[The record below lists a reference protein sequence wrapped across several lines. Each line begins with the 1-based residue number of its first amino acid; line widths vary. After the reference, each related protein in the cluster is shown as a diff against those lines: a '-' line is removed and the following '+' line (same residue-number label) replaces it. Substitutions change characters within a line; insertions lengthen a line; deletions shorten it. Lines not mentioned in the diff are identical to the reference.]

1 MPSIQIAGEAVER
14 FRAEPAILYLSAKQS
29 NREVVMF
36 PQFENSL
43 QGASAKGLGDLVQV
57 TDIEASQDK
66 LILKVAIRNT
76 KDLFWRGA
84 NSTSELIEIS
94 VGGKKYISQI
104 RVDSE
109 AEVSIFPRTVLIN
122 SLNPTSQ
129 LMVFRRS
136 NDSPKKNIRLRFGD
150 QVVASGVLKAKKE
163 FSTLSRFD
171 ISIVATSLQTEFA
184 ELIVEES
191 DDGENWREIGVVLC
205 SSR

>member
-1 MPSIQIAGEAVER
+1 MKLCPFVRSFKGGDNKR
-14 FRAEPAILYLSAKQS
+14 FPAAIKKL
-29 NREVVMF
+29 F
-36 PQFENSL
+36 PTS
-43 QGASAKGLGDLVQV
+43 D
-57 TDIEASQDK
+57 
-66 LILKVAIRNT
+66 RH
-76 KDLFWRGA
+76 
-84 NSTSELIEIS
+84 SELIEIS